1 MKKSFTMLE
10 LIFVIVVIGI
20 LSATILPKT
29 KSNSLEE
36 AATQVI
42 SLIRYTQHL
51 AMVDDRYDKGDD
63 EWYKERWQFIYGK
76 SKNTKKADT
85 GNYNACTIFSDY
97 KGKHTG
103 NPDITEIA
111 LSPEN
116 NIKYLS
122 GGYSGT
128 LDWEDKRASKK
139 LNLGYSYGITKIKY
153 SDCKGK
159 RISFDNLGRPYVGN
173 DKNWDTPFKG
183 ILTKN
188 CKIILYKGDKSIT
201 IYIEKETGYAKL

>member
-1 MKKSFTMLE
+1 MLE

-20 LSATILPKT
+20 ISATILPRT
-29 KSNSLEE
+29 ESNSLEE
-36 AATQVI
+36 AALQVI
-42 SLIRYTQHL
+42 SHIRYTQHL
-51 AMVDDRYDKGDD
+51 AMVDDRYDKDD
-63 EWYKERWQFIYGK
+63 KEWYKERWQFIYGK

-85 GNYNACTIFSDY
+85 GGYYAYTVFSDY

-111 LSPEN
+111 LDPVN

-153 SDCKGK
+153 SGCNGN
-159 RISFDNLGRPYVGN
+159 RISFDNFGRPYVGN
-173 DKNWDTPFKG
+173 DKNWDTLHDG
-183 ILTKN
+183 ILAKN
-188 CKIILYKGDKSIT
+188 CKITLYKGDKSVTIT
-201 IYIEKETGYAKL
+201 IEKETGYIK